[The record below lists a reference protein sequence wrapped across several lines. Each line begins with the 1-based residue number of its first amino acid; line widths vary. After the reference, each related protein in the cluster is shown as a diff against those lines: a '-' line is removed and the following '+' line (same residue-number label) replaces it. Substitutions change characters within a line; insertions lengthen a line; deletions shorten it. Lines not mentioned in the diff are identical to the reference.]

1 MPAPITDINRESVL
15 AFIAA
20 ARKEQ
25 GLSVD
30 ALERRAGVP
39 EDTIRDFQRGKAHLI
54 RADKL
59 KKILNAL
66 GYDLS
71 VTRLALAAVAAA
83 CLFNVTST
91 QAAFPRIAGY
101 HQADP
106 RHAKPGRE
114 DVNGQR

>member
-1 MPAPITDINRESVL
+1 MPEPIADITRESMM

-30 ALERRAGVP
+30 ALERMAGVP

-66 GYDLS
+66 GYNLT
-71 VTRLALAAVAAA
+71 VTRLALATLAVA
-83 CLFNVTST
+83 CLLNAVPA
-91 QAAFPRIAGY
+91 QAAIPRSADH
-101 HQADP
+101 HQAI
-106 RHAKPGRE
+106 HGRQSQE
-114 DVNGQR
+114 EKI